1 MKLLEVNNLTVK
13 YGEHKVVDNVS
24 FSVEEGQWLMIAGP
38 NGAGKSTILNAI
50 SRGVPYEGEI
60 LFRGTDIRKLR
71 ATALARHVGGLA
83 QNHMVGY
90 EFTVQE
96 IVNLGRYA
104 YRKGIMKGQDA
115 GDEPAVREALRVAG
129 LQDLARKS
137 VLHLSGG
144 EIQRTFLAQLFA
156 QNPDIM
162 ILDEPAN
169 HLDLVYQ
176 KQTFELIGKW
186 LAAPGRAVIC
196 VVHDLSQA
204 RAYGSHCLLLD
215 HGQTASCGVARD
227 VLTPENLQ
235 AVYDMDVYAWMQQML
250 GQWEE

>member
-71 ATALARHVGGLA
+71 ATALARHVGVLA

-104 YRKGIMKGQDA
+104 YRKGIMKGQ
-115 GDEPAVREALRVAG
+115 PA
-129 LQDLARKS
+129 ARS
-137 VLHLSGG
+137 SGPSWPSSSPR
-144 EIQRTFLAQLFA
+144 IR
-156 QNPDIM
+156 I
-162 ILDEPAN
+162 
-169 HLDLVYQ
+169 
-176 KQTFELIGKW
+176 
-186 LAAPGRAVIC
+186 
-196 VVHDLSQA
+196 S
-204 RAYGSHCLLLD
+204 
-215 HGQTASCGVARD
+215 
-227 VLTPENLQ
+227 
-235 AVYDMDVYAWMQQML
+235 
-250 GQWEE
+250 

>member
-13 YGEHKVVDNVS
+13 YGDHKVVDNVT
-24 FSVEEGQWLMIAGP
+24 FSVEEGQWLMIARP

-50 SRGVPYEGEI
+50 SRGV
-60 LFRGTDIRKLR
+60 RGADIRKLR
-71 ATALARHVGGLA
+71 ATALARHVGVLA

-115 GDEPAVREALRVAG
+115 GDETAVREALRVAG
-129 LQDLARKS
+129 LQDLAYKS

-144 EIQRTFLAQLFA
+144 EVQRTFLAQLFA

-235 AVYDMDVYAWMQQML
+235 AAYGMDVADWMRKL
-250 GQWEE
+250 SGYWFDT